1 MEITITLDVEDW
13 KKFQSYL
20 EKELP
25 KKVKSWTDNTWFIII
40 LWTTVVFVSMALFQ
54 YVGELH
60 WPTAGV
66 VAFFFVLL
74 IAQFVFNLV
83 KFRKAF
89 APSET
94 GAYVG
99 EHHFRFDEEG
109 IKTRGDGY
117 EAIHRWPL
125 VQRIERADGAIYIFL
140 DTAFAYIFN
149 EAKLGDPESFYN
161 YIIGLYEKNK
171 Q

>member
-13 KKFQSYL
+13 ERFQSYL

-25 KKVKSWTDNTWFIII
+25 KKVKSWTDNTLFMLV
-40 LWTTVVFVSMALFQ
+40 LWAAIAFATLFLLRQ
-54 YVGELH
+54 VGEFH

-66 VAFFFVLL
+66 VTFFFVLL
-74 IAQFVFNLV
+74 IAQFVYNLV
-83 KFRKAF
+83 RFRKAL

-94 GAYVG
+94 GAYIG
-99 EHHFRFDEEG
+99 EHHFSFDDEG
-109 IKTRGDGY
+109 IKTRGDCY
-117 EAIHRWPL
+117 ESVHRWPL

-140 DTAFAYIFN
+140 DTAFAYVFN
-149 EAKLGDPESFYN
+149 EAKLEDPESFYN
-161 YIIGLYEKNK
+161 YIVEHYEKSR